1 MLRRGRTYSLPG
13 FLRPQC
19 GKLLP
24 ALFFMQAA
32 QIKWFIIH
40 AQNNDMSA
48 SSHYPGFDYPANQIF
63 KFLSALDYFTI
74 MLKDG
79 QIVHYTAPDVN
90 AFRQWLT
97 DNNIPD
103 MRTEDGWVVNR
114 NS

>member
-32 QIKWFIIH
+32 QINRFIIH

-63 KFLSALDYFTI
+63 NFLSALDYFTI

-79 QIVHYTAPDVN
+79 QIVHYTASDVN
-90 AFRQWLT
+90 AFLQWLT

-103 MRTEDGWVVNR
+103 MRTEDEWVVNQ

>member
-32 QIKWFIIH
+32 QIKCFIIH

-63 KFLSALDYFTI
+63 KFLAAFDYFTI

-79 QIVHYTAPDVN
+79 QIVHYKAKDVKS
-90 AFRQWLT
+90 FSQWLA

-103 MRTEDGWVVNR
+103 MRTEDGWVVNQ